1 MSDKLYIGDKIR
13 KGRYVK
19 GITQKDLAKRIG
31 VKPPTLAQWE
41 SGKRKPKLETLKKI
55 ADALDVPVYTIYD
68 DYEFIDPGEG
78 LTEDQIAKQKAQ
90 DQEQLKVIKKSNGAK
105 NEDKLL
111 HNFNAVNEE
120 GQQKIV
126 EYSNDIAENP
136 KYKKGDD

>member
-1 MSDKLYIGDKIR
+1 MKIEDKIR
-13 KGRYVK
+13 RARLRK
-19 GITQKDLAKRIG
+19 GITQNQIAEKIG
-31 VKPPTLAQWE
+31 ISQPTYAQWE
-41 SGKRKPKLETLKKI
+41 NGKRKPKLETLKKI
-55 ADALDVPVYTIYD
+55 ADALEVPVSTLYD
-68 DYEFIDPGEG
+68 DYEFVDPGEG
-78 LTEDQIAKQKAQ
+78 LTEAQKAKQKAH
-90 DQEQLKVIKKSNGAK
+90 DQEHLKVIKKTYGAK

>member
-1 MSDKLYIGDKIR
+1 MRIEDKIR
-13 KGRYVK
+13 RARLRK
-19 GITQKDLAKRIG
+19 GITQNKIAEKIG
-31 VKPPTLAQWE
+31 ISQPTYAQWE
-41 SGKRKPKLETLKKI
+41 NGKRKPKLETLKKI
-55 ADALDVPVYTIYD
+55 ADALEVPVSTLYD
-68 DYEFIDPGEG
+68 DYEFVDPGEG

-90 DQEQLKVIKKSNGAK
+90 DQEQLKAIKKSYGAK

-136 KYKKGDD
+136 KYKKG

>member
-1 MSDKLYIGDKIR
+1 MKIEDKIR
-13 KGRYVK
+13 RARLRK
-19 GITQKDLAKRIG
+19 GITQNQIAEKIG
-31 VKPPTLAQWE
+31 ISQPTYAQWE
-41 SGKRKPKLETLKKI
+41 NGKRKPKLETLKKI
-55 ADALDVPVYTIYD
+55 ADALEVPVSTLYD
-68 DYEFIDPGEG
+68 DYEFVDPGEG
-78 LTEDQIAKQKAQ
+78 LTEDQKAKQKAH
-90 DQEQLKVIKKSNGAK
+90 DQEHLKVIKKTYGAK